1 MRLQTK
7 LLIGLVFLVVVGA
20 AGAWTYWRYWPSEP
34 SANQHG
40 LVSQS
45 IGRTEV
51 TVDYNRPS
59 ARGREPFG
67 DVVAWGQMWHPGG
80 DRAAIIRF
88 SSDVQVNG
96 QPLPAGR
103 YSIWAKPAADTWEVI
118 LSKEASVERVTY
130 PEGQDALRLS
140 VSPRPGGH
148 METLAFYFPV
158 VDGLAAELVL
168 HWGRV
173 VVPLQITV
181 S

>member
-1 MRLQTK
+1 MRTK
-7 LLIGLVFLVVVGA
+7 LIVGVIFLLLVGA
-20 AGAWTYWRYWPSEP
+20 AGTWLYWRRAASEP
-34 SANQHG
+34 PGSQHG

-59 ARGREPFG
+59 ANGREPFG
-67 DVVAWGQMWHPGG
+67 DRVAWGQMWHPGG
-80 DRAAIIRF
+80 DRAAIVRF

-103 YSIWAKPAADTWEVI
+103 YSIWAQPQSDTWTVI
-118 LSKEASVERVTY
+118 LSRDASIDRVLY

-140 VSPRPGGH
+140 VAPRAGTF

-158 VDGLAAELVL
+158 VDGMAAELVL